1 MTTAHDFTVRALD
14 GAEVPLSS
22 YAGRVLL
29 IVNTASR
36 CSLTPQYAGLEA
48 LQRSYAARGFA
59 VLGFP
64 CNQFGAQE
72 PGTADQIAG
81 FCSTKYD
88 VTFPLFAKIDV
99 NGANAAP
106 LWAWLKAQKPGIL
119 GIEAHRAKPEAAP
132 EDAIKTGY
140 LPEAWVIAQVEA
152 AGFKLAGKSEINANP
167 KDTKDYAEGVWT
179 LPPSFELKDKDHDKY
194 AAIGESDR
202 MTLKFTKVAPKAA
215 AARK

>member
-1 MTTAHDFTVRALD
+1 MTTAHDFTVRTLD
-14 GAEVPLSS
+14 GPETSLST

-36 CSLTPQYAGLEA
+36 CGLTPQYTGLEA
-48 LQRSYAARGFA
+48 LHRAYADRGFA

-72 PGTADQIAG
+72 PGTAAEIAG

-119 GIEAHRAKPEAAP
+119 GIEAIKWNFSKFLVDGAGRTVARFAPTDTPESIAPQIERLLPTPPKP
-132 EDAIKTGY
+132 
-140 LPEAWVIAQVEA
+140 
-152 AGFKLAGKSEINANP
+152 
-167 KDTKDYAEGVWT
+167 
-179 LPPSFELKDKDHDKY
+179 
-194 AAIGESDR
+194 
-202 MTLKFTKVAPKAA
+202 
-215 AARK
+215 